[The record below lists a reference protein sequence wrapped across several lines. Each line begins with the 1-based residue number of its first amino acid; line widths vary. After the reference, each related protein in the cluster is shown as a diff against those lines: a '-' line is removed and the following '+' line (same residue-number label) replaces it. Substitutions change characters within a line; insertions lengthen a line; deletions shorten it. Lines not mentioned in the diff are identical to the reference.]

1 LTTTTTTSACLP
13 RSLPPSLLPSN
24 PPTQEELA
32 ERMLEKFEKD
42 WVPAMEALEAAEEA
56 FDDVDPLL
64 EGPEGFDAAQAVRL

>member
-1 LTTTTTTSACLP
+1 
-13 RSLPPSLLPSN
+13 
-24 PPTQEELA
+24 
-32 ERMLEKFEKD
+32 MLEKFEKD